1 LAYSGA
7 IELLVGFFKAAI
19 PLLKK
24 PEGTIVVTVFE
35 GEPYTLWNIKDL
47 ARHVGLRV
55 GRSFKF
61 QSEMYPGY
69 RHARTLGNIE
79 GGGGWKGETRS
90 ARTYIFE
97 INGGQGTQQNNGSK
111 RKRKG
116 KESDSDS
123 EE

>member
-1 LAYSGA
+1 MS
-7 IELLVGFFKAAI
+7 FFKSAV

-24 PEGTIVVTVFE
+24 PDGAIVVTVFD

-69 RHARTLGNIE
+69 KHARTLGNIQ
-79 GGGGWKGETRS
+79 GDGGWKGESRS

-97 INGGQGTQQNNGSK
+97 VNDEDGERQSNASK
-111 RKRKG
+111 RKRRD
-116 KESDSDS
+116 KESDSDD